1 MKFLLKLLGV
11 LVALVVVVYFG
22 VIIAT
27 GFVIENQL
35 AKLNDY
41 LHQDPNNEFLNNI
54 EVAYEKGELDAVVAS
69 SYAPHVVH
77 C

>member
-27 GFVIENQL
+27 GYVIENQL

-54 EVAYEKGELDAVVAS
+54 QQLLKARERGALNLYKKWHLKG
-69 SYAPHVVH
+69 Y
-77 C
+77 